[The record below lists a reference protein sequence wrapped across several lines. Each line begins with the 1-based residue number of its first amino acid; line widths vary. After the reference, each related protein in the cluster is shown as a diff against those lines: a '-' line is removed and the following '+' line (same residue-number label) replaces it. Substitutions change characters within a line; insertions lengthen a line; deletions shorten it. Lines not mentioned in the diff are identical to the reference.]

1 VIDSKGIVR
10 SVATR
15 LQRIL
20 TYSRFARDSMDA
32 TMNYNGHIK
41 FVQKWLDAL
50 EAEGA
55 QAQLS
60 TS

>member
-1 VIDSKGIVR
+1 
-10 SVATR
+10 
-15 LQRIL
+15 
-20 TYSRFARDSMDA
+20 MDA

-41 FVQKWLDAL
+41 FVQKWLDVL

-55 QAQLS
+55 QTQLA